1 MSILTKAALDTLLLA
16 NKCTEAEF
24 RTQRICTR
32 HGEATGYVAYT
43 THKGQRITLGVWG
56 SLNQHSIE
64 RIEEIIEERIATA
77 AALLTRAKGATV

>member
-1 MSILTKAALDTLLLA
+1 MTLTKAALDTLLIA

-32 HGEATGYVAYT
+32 HGEANGYVAYT
-43 THKGQRITLGVWG
+43 THNGQAITLGVWG
-56 SLNQHSIE
+56 SLNQHSVE

-77 AALLTRAKGATV
+77 VVLAQAKGAIV